1 MANIPIGN
9 FGNVMPQAQ
18 PGRVIDSGAG
28 QVAQAVSNLG
38 QVGMQVS
45 AKKLNEQ
52 QKIQDEKD
60 EYFFNTQAAKYGAE
74 YTDIVTTTKQKLVT
88 GEYDENTAKAYL
100 RQQSDNLTET
110 YRQTLPETKH
120 DRFNFYSEKM
130 YLESEVN
137 VKPLAYETERRAI
150 NADFEQ
156 VAEATLKIENREQ
169 AYALYLDTVNRN
181 PVLTPEQKKE
191 APQKWNERRDLS
203 DAKGVLSG
211 LEGQQDVKALQELQK
226 NVDTVFPH
234 MKVETRDA
242 YKANIESA
250 IDRINKGLEIKAKE
264 LDKEHA
270 QLTKDFVADAFTGY
284 PIAESLVNSTLDAVK
299 GTKYEVEVKEAIAL
313 NKDAQKFRDASPIE
327 QERSIARLKT
337 ELENTPQEDATALVK
352 KLNVFTNIAA
362 TSKQR
367 ANDDPIASV
376 QSQTG
381 HKLYTVTPEQI
392 GSGQIDFKK
401 AQITTDILA
410 DQKKANG
417 GVGSLIQWNKSERTA
432 FKDRYFDATPKQ
444 QKAMLTD
451 LTKMAGKNKDA
462 QKEYFSLI
470 GGEKNA
476 YDYMGIAK
484 LNQLDITLHNTNI
497 RAAEVALEGKQI
509 LNAGQASVLGVEKE
523 FHNAIQSEFGNATAI
538 GTNEHRAYQN
548 LAYSIY
554 LGLAKRGENIIKR
567 DDKGNPLINKEMAK
581 QAFDIATGGTYK
593 QKLGKNTNYIFMPY
607 GFTQTSFEDHIK
619 NHFRTEYR
627 KETGY
632 LPPDEDILKTHVVQP
647 VPNAT
652 GWFMF
657 LQPNGKVMKNPKT
670 AKPYIMRI
678 WK

>member
-1 MANIPIGN
+1 MAKIPLGN

-18 PGRVIDSGAG
+18 PGRVLDSGAG
-28 QVAQAVSNLG
+28 QVAQAVGNLA
-38 QVGMQVS
+38 QVGQQY
-45 AKKLNEQ
+45 AIKE

-60 EYFFNTQAAKYGAE
+60 QYQFNIEASKYGAE
-74 YTDIVTTTKQKLVT
+74 YQDYITETKQKLVT
-88 GEYDENTAKAYL
+88 GEFDEATAKSYL
-100 RQQSDNLTET
+100 RQRTDELAQN
-110 YRQTLPETKH
+110 YVGRIPEKQKE
-120 DRFNFYSEKM
+120 RFNFYSEKM
-130 YLESEVN
+130 YNDSQAGI
-137 VKPLAYETERRAI
+137 KPLAFETERRSI

-156 VAEATLKIENREQ
+156 VGEATLKLENRDQ
-169 AYALYLDTVNRN
+169 AFALYEDTVKRN
-181 PVLTPEQKKE
+181 PVLTPEQRTE
-191 APQKWNERRDLS
+191 SLQKWNERRDLS
-203 DAKGVLSG
+203 DGKGVLSN
-211 LEGQQDVKALQELQK
+211 LEAQEDITALQELHK

-234 MKVETRDA
+234 MKIETRNA

-250 IDRINKGLEIKAKE
+250 ISRINRGIEIKAKE

-313 NKDAQKFRDASPIE
+313 NKDAQKFRNASPIE
-327 QERSIARLKT
+327 QERSIARLT
-337 ELENTPQEDATALVK
+337 SELENTPQEDATLLQK
-352 KLNVFTNIAA
+352 KLNVFKNIAS

-367 ANDDPIASV
+367 ANDDPVAAV

-392 GSGQIDFKK
+392 GTGQIDFKK
-401 AQITTDILA
+401 AQITTDLLA

-451 LTKMAGKNKDA
+451 LTKMAGKSKEA

-476 YDYMGIAK
+476 YEYMGIAK

-509 LNAGQASVLGVEKE
+509 LSQGQASVLASDKE

-567 DDKGNPLINKEMAK
+567 DEKGNPLINKEMAK